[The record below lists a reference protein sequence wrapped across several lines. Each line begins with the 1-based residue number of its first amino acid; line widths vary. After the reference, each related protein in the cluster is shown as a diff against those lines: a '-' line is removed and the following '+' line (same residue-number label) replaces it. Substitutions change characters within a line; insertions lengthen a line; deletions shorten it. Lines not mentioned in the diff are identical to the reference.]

1 MLLNKM
7 PELYIQN
14 NKRQKVDK
22 IPKKSCSKIWKFAD
36 FFVSLHSIFAA

>member
-1 MLLNKM
+1 M

-22 IPKKSCSKIWKFAD
+22 IPKKKLLENLEIRG
-36 FFVSLHSIFAA
+36 FFGIFAFDFGSINP